1 MRLSNLFLGTDLL
14 NEGEDR
20 WELFYAREADQVHFV
35 SEFKLGVN
43 FAFPGEI
50 VKFEV

>member
-1 MRLSNLFLGTDLL
+1 L

-20 WELFYAREADQVHFV
+20 WELFFAKESDTVRFV